1 MVDHI
6 SPRASPGP
14 IRSSQTRRARKL
26 RDSCTSCASSKV
38 RCTKEKPACARCIER
53 GLACQYMVSKRMGRN
68 PRAPSPLEPTQRPSE
83 SLPSAGSEQGHST
96 HNTYS
101 TPHAHTQ
108 ADTHTRSN
116 SHSHPQPQPQPQSDQ
131 PPNALP
137 TPNGSSS
144 VSAIV
149 SHQSPRLPSETQGL
163 GGDSSGQDQG
173 TLSSLAVDSDFG
185 DSLQSIDHGNNTDF
199 LAEPTGSLFD
209 AFLEVGTPMIDPFL
223 ESAPLPPFQARYC
236 CFSLAL
242 QTLTHLFP
250 HAPLGCQLQLTDGED
265 SSCNLTTI
273 DMVISGNKQA
283 TDAVRKILGC
293 SCAQDGYLLSIVVL
307 IVLKVLGWYA
317 AAAGT
322 QCPSTAVGGNTSSGS
337 SSSCG
342 NSPATVSSNHLS
354 EERVLHLPSMVGEH
368 CVDEEDQP
376 RVAAQLVLS
385 ELHRVQSL
393 VNLLAKRLH
402 EGGDDAAAIPAHH
415 PASPFALL
423 GFSGL
428 EANLRHRLRVVSA
441 DIIDFLHRE

>member
-68 PRAPSPLEPTQRPSE
+68 PRAPSPLDSTRRPSE
-83 SLPSAGSEQGHST
+83 SLPSAGSEQGLPA

-108 ADTHTRSN
+108 AHTHA
-116 SHSHPQPQPQPQSDQ
+116 HSHPQPHPQSHPQSNQ
-131 PPNALP
+131 PPHALP

-144 VSAIV
+144 VSAIF
-149 SHQSPRLPSETQGL
+149 SHQSPPPPVETQGL
-163 GGDSSGQDQG
+163 GGDLAGQEQS
-173 TLSSLAVDSDFG
+173 TLSSLTIDSEFG
-185 DSLQSIDHGNNTDF
+185 GSLQSIEHGNHADF
-199 LAEPTGSLFD
+199 LAESTGSLFD

-242 QTLTHLFP
+242 QTLTCLFP
-250 HAPLGCQLQLTDGED
+250 HAPLGCQLRLTDGED
-265 SSCNLTTI
+265 SSCNLMTT
-273 DMVISGNKQA
+273 DMVISGNKKA

-293 SCAQDGYLLSIVVL
+293 SCAQDGYLLSMVVL

-322 QCPSTAVGGNTSSGS
+322 QCTSTAAGGETNSGS
-337 SSSCG
+337 CS
-342 NSPATVSSNHLS
+342 NSPATVSSGCLT
-354 EERVLHLPSMVGEH
+354 EERVLHHPSMVGED

-393 VNLLAKRLH
+393 VNLLAKRLQ
-402 EGGDDAAAIPAHH
+402 EGGDDAAGIPAHH
-415 PASPFALL
+415 PASPFSLL

-428 EANLRHRLRVVSA
+428 EANLRQPLRAVSS
-441 DIIDFLHRE
+441 DIIDYLHRE

>member
-1 MVDHI
+1 MVDQI

-14 IRSSQTRRARKL
+14 MRSSQTRRARKL

-68 PRAPSPLEPTQRPSE
+68 PRAPSPLEPTRRPSE
-83 SLPSAGSEQGHST
+83 SLPSAGSEQGHSV

-101 TPHAHTQ
+101 TPHVH
-108 ADTHTRSN
+108 
-116 SHSHPQPQPQPQSDQ
+116 SHSHPQPHPPPPPQSDQ
-131 PPNALP
+131 PPHALP
-137 TPNGSSS
+137 TPNGSGRY
-144 VSAIV
+144 SAIF
-149 SHQSPRLPSETQGL
+149 SHQSPPLPLEAQGL
-163 GGDSSGQDQG
+163 GGELSGQEQG
-173 TLSSLAVDSDFG
+173 TLSSLTVDSEFG
-185 DSLQSIDHGNNTDF
+185 DSLHSIDHGNHADF

-223 ESAPLPPFQARYC
+223 ESAPVPPFETRYC

-250 HAPLGCQLQLTDGED
+250 HAPLGCQLRLTGGED

-273 DMVISGNKQA
+273 DMVLSGNKKA
-283 TDAVRKILGC
+283 TDVVRNILGC
-293 SCAQDGYLLSIVVL
+293 SCAQDGYLLSMVVL
-307 IVLKVLGWYA
+307 IVLKVLAWYA

-322 QCPSTAVGGNTSSGS
+322 QCPSTAVGGNNSSDSSGS
-337 SSSCG
+337 SRSSSSSS
-342 NSPATVSSNHLS
+342 NSPTTVS
-354 EERVLHLPSMVGEH
+354 EERVLHVPSLVGGH

-393 VNLLAKRLH
+393 VNLLAKRLQ
-402 EGGDDAAAIPAHH
+402 EGGDDAAGMPAHH
-415 PASPFALL
+415 PASPFSLL

-428 EANLRHRLRVVSA
+428 EANLRHRLRAVSSN
-441 DIIDFLHRE
+441 IINFLQQE